1 MIREVKNIMNMM
13 EKNIL
18 TQMELNYKSFFR
30 KMMIVVYLETSGD
43 QKRALEIKL
52 LVYYRLIIKLTAN
65 KLVKDRGQMERN
77 HRILIYKQLNLL
89 KLERTRLVFKLMFK
103 SSQQE
108 LEQAIIKTSR
118 KRKDNMLNNT
128 MR

>member
-1 MIREVKNIMNMM
+1 
-13 EKNIL
+13 
-18 TQMELNYKSFFR
+18 
-30 KMMIVVYLETSGD
+30 MIVVSLETSGD
-43 QKRALEIKL
+43 QKWALEIKL

-108 LEQAIIKTSR
+108 LEQAIIKASR